1 MRQREEVTVKAIE
14 NANDCSYRL
23 SGKNAT
29 HTDDIISKQ
38 TVMKEIH
45 EMEIPWIIPE
55 VKEKKKQRV
64 LYITADEDHVSL
76 QFNKVKGDLE
86 QRGHGYKRNTLE
98 PKLAVLFEGIEKEG
112 PKSKRNRLVGKYHF
126 GGVYQ
131 KPEEL
136 WTEVNEYIEACYDT
150 EYLEKIYILGDGAS
164 WIKVGTRVLGSKC
177 KFVLDGF
184 HMNKYIKKAIGH
196 LGDAI
201 GKIRDAI
208 YDAIRMEEKETLNK
222 IFDFAIESATEKSKQ
237 MSIFEAKR
245 YVMNQWD
252 GIIIKNNDED
262 ARMGSSAEGQISHI
276 FAARLS
282 SRPIGWSKVGANPLQ

>member
-1 MRQREEVTVKAIE
+1 MDYPR
-14 NANDCSYRL
+14 
-23 SGKNAT
+23 
-29 HTDDIISKQ
+29 
-38 TVMKEIH
+38 
-45 EMEIPWIIPE
+45 
-55 VKEKKKQRV
+55 
-64 LYITADEDHVSL
+64 
-76 QFNKVKGDLE
+76 
-86 QRGHGYKRNTLE
+86 
-98 PKLAVLFEGIEKEG
+98 
-112 PKSKRNRLVGKYHF
+112 SKRNRLVGKYHF

-201 GKIRDAI
+201 GKTRDAI

-282 SRPIGWSKVGANPLQ
+282 SRPIGWSKVGADKMARLRVYKANGGKVIDLLKYKKSKEERQITEEARNKTDQAIRKKCQRFTDAWEHQIETISTGKRTTMYKLFQQVRGIPG